1 MGKREG
7 ERERESRERKRY
19 IEKESEIGTVVIS
32 QNVERSLPT

>member
-1 MGKREG
+1 MGKRE
-7 ERERESRERKRY
+7 RERY

>member
-1 MGKREG
+1 MCMGKRE
-7 ERERESRERKRY
+7 RERY

>member
-1 MGKREG
+1 MGKRE
-7 ERERESRERKRY
+7 RERS